1 MDKSPSQS
9 CEKAI
14 SIPIKPS
21 TGTRVLE
28 FKVPTNVRPPRP
40 NHPVTTKRPS
50 GVAKGAPKQ

>member
-9 CEKAI
+9 FEKAT

-28 FKVPTNVRPPRP
+28 FKVPTNVRAPRP
-40 NHPVTTKRPS
+40 NHPVTTKRTP
-50 GVAKGAPKQ
+50 GVAKGGPKQ